1 VKNPPKRVQ
10 LTKSLTCSQ
19 IVEFDLEEFVTSNSM
34 KFFEILKLK
43 TDFLEEDPEVWA
55 SNVTFQNGLK
65 VVSSLKVVNDCAE
78 RGVKL
83 ITDYL
88 QAGHTKDEKQ
98 LQYLLQVVKKHRED
112 VPVLTK
118 EAVIQHAH
126 GSKSY

>member
-1 VKNPPKRVQ
+1 MKNHPKRVQ

-19 IVEFDLEEFVTSNSM
+19 IVEFGLEEFVTSNSM
-34 KFFEILKLK
+34 KFYEILKLE
-43 TDFLEEDPEVWA
+43 TDFFGEDPEVWA

-88 QAGHTKDEKQ
+88 
-98 LQYLLQVVKKHRED
+98 
-112 VPVLTK
+112 
-118 EAVIQHAH
+118 
-126 GSKSY
+126 